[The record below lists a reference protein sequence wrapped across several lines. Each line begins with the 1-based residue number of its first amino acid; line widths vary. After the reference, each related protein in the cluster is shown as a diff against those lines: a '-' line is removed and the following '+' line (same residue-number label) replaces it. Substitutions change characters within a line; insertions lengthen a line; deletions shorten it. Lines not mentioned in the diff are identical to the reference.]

1 MSLSS
6 HAPETGHID
15 PTAIIDEGAHI
26 GAGTTIWHFC
36 HIMRDAFIGEQCHL
50 GQNVVVQPQVH
61 LGSRCR
67 VLNNVTL
74 FTGVHCADEVFLGP
88 SCVFTNVINPRA
100 AISRKHQFR
109 HTQIGRGA
117 SIGANATIL
126 CGVTIGEYAMIGAGC
141 VVIRDIAPYALVV
154 GNPARQIGWVSQE
167 GHKLDFSESSEC
179 YIAEE
184 LCIYRL
190 SHDHHTITCIKEQ
203 SDK

>member
-50 GQNVVVQPQVH
+50 GQNVVVQPQAH
-61 LGSRCR
+61 LGNRCR

-184 LCIYRL
+184 QSTYQL
-190 SHDHHTITCIKEQ
+190 SPDHHTITCIKEQ

>member
-50 GQNVVVQPQVH
+50 GQNVVVQPQAH
-61 LGSRCR
+61 LGNHCR

-184 LCIYRL
+184 LCTYQL
-190 SHDHHTITCIKEQ
+190 SPDHRTITCIKEQ